1 MTLINRALT
10 LLALVGVTLAG
21 CGKSDIDLARE
32 AVAEQLKD
40 PASAQFRNERVVG
53 NDRTVC
59 GEVNGR
65 NSAGAYAGFTSYAAL
80 RKDDGSYMALLE
92 SEGQKVIVSSTCE

>member
-1 MTLINRALT
+1 MKR
-10 LLALVGVTLAG
+10 LALVALVGLVLAG
-21 CGKSDIDLARE
+21 CGKSDIDRARE
-32 AVAEQLKD
+32 AVAAQLKD

-53 NDRTVC
+53 DDRTVC

-65 NSAGAYAGFTSYAAL
+65 NSAGGYAGFTSYAAL

-92 SEGQKVIVSSTCE
+92 SDGQKVIVSSTCK